1 MAGED
6 FQKGNQKRG
15 KGLGLRD
22 AIETTLSDNDSYL
35 LKSAEELFNKMEII
49 PKVIEA
55 IENGHPICRISF
67 EGTLLWDCQST
78 DQFHGHHTY
87 DDLFQALQS
96 LLVSEG
102 VSCYAK
108 NSNGRKMDT
117 SDIHSSYYSGLII
130 TNFLPQ

>member
-22 AIETTLSDNDSYL
+22 AIEATLSDNDSYL
-35 LKSAEELFNKMEII
+35 LKCAEELFNKMEII

-55 IENGHPICRISF
+55 IENGNSKVNISF
-67 EGTLLWDCQST
+67 NGTFLHQQKPSG
-78 DQFHGHHTY
+78 QFHGHHTNA
-87 DDLFQALQS
+87 DLFQALQS
-96 LLVSEG
+96 LLASES
-102 VSCYAK
+102 VSCYAVDGYYEGVVAT
-108 NSNGRKMDT
+108 SNKL
-117 SDIHSSYYSGLII
+117 YSELVI